1 MITLSGTQWQWIY
14 AIVSVVVTYLLTTRK
29 DNKSEVNAELKELH
43 NQINEVKDM
52 ADVYKEKWL
61 DAEKDNKKLRS
72 IITELRKKITE
83 DKSHE

>member
-1 MITLSGTQWQWIY
+1 MSGTQWQWIY

>member
-29 DNKSEVNAELKELH
+29 DNKSEVNAELNELH
-43 NQINEVKDM
+43 NHINEVKDM

-83 DKSHE
+83 GKSHE

>member
-43 NQINEVKDM
+43 NQINEVKGM

-72 IITELRKKITE
+72 IITELRKKIAE
-83 DKSHE
+83 GKSHE

>member
-43 NQINEVKDM
+43 NQIKEVKDM
-52 ADVYKEKWL
+52 ADVYKDKWL
-61 DAEKDNKKLRS
+61 DAEKDNRKLRS
-72 IITELRKKITE
+72 TITELRKQITE
-83 DKSHE
+83 GKSHE

>member
-83 DKSHE
+83 GKSHE